1 MLGIGD
7 ILILGLERHMTTSAP
22 FITEIAGGIATVTLQ
37 RPEIHNAFDDDLV
50 ARLTRELQGLSRDTV
65 VRVVI
70 LASTGKSFS
79 AGADVNWMQRMA
91 EFGQEENLEDA
102 KALAGLM
109 FTLASLRK
117 PTIAAVQGAAFGGGV
132 GLVAACDIAIA
143 AREAQF
149 ALTEVKLGI
158 LPAAIGPYVV
168 SAMGPRLATRYML
181 TGERF
186 DAERAVEIGLV
197 TEVTEKDNVLPRA
210 KEFAALLMENG
221 PRAMAE
227 VKNLVRYVVGHERN
241 EALMAQTA
249 GHIARVRASGEG
261 REGLA
266 AFLEKRKPSWVRK

>member
-1 MLGIGD
+1 MN
-7 ILILGLERHMTTSAP
+7 TSAP
-22 FITEIAGGIATVTLQ
+22 FITEIAGGIATVTLR

-50 ARLTRELQGLSRDTV
+50 MRLTRELQGLGRDTV

-79 AGADVNWMQRMA
+79 AGADVNWMKRMA

-109 FTLASLRK
+109 FTLHNLRK
-117 PTIAAVQGAAFGGGV
+117 PTIAAVQGSAFGGGV
-132 GLVAACDIAIA
+132 GLVAACDIAVA

-158 LPAAIGPYVV
+158 LPAAVGPYVI
-168 SAMGPRLATRYML
+168 SAMGARQATRYML

-186 DAERAVEIGLV
+186 DAARAVEIGLV
-197 TEVTEKDNVLPRA
+197 TEVTDQDNVLPRA
-210 KEFAALLMENG
+210 REFAEMLLDNG

-227 VKNLVRYVVGHERN
+227 VKNLVRYVVGHERD

-249 GHIARVRASGEG
+249 GHIARVRASDEG

-266 AFLEKRKPSWVRK
+266 AFLERRKPNWVRK

>member
-1 MLGIGD
+1 MNS
-7 ILILGLERHMTTSAP
+7 SAP
-22 FITEIAGGIATVTLQ
+22 FITEIAGGIATVTLK
-37 RPEIHNAFDDDLV
+37 RPEIHNAFDDELIN
-50 ARLTRELQGLSRDTV
+50 RLNRELQGLGRDPV

-79 AGADVNWMQRMA
+79 AGADVNWMRRMA

-109 FTLASLRK
+109 FTLYSLRK
-117 PTIAAVQGAAFGGGV
+117 PTVAAVQGSAFGGGV
-132 GLVAACDIAIA
+132 GLVAACDIAVA
-143 AREAQF
+143 ATEAKF

-158 LPAAIGPYVV
+158 IPAAVGPYVI
-168 SAMGPRLATRYML
+168 SALGPRQATRYML

-186 DAERAVEIGLV
+186 GAERARELGLV
-197 TEVTEKDNVLPRA
+197 HEVLEPDQVLPRA
-210 KEFAALLMENG
+210 KELAGVLLENG

-227 VKNLVRYVVGHERN
+227 VKNLVRYVHGHEID

-249 GHIARVRASGEG
+249 GHIARVRASNEG

-266 AFLEKRKPSWVRK
+266 AFLEKRKANWVRK

>member
-1 MLGIGD
+1 
-7 ILILGLERHMTTSAP
+7 MTTSAP

-50 ARLTRELQGLSRDTV
+50 ARLTREFQGLSRDTV

-70 LASTGKSFS
+70 LAATGKSFS
-79 AGADVNWMQRMA
+79 AGADVNWMKRMA

-149 ALTEVKLGI
+149 ALTEVRLGI

-168 SAMGPRLATRYML
+168 SAMGPRMATRYML

-197 TEVTEKDNVLPRA
+197 TEVTDKDNVLPRA
-210 KEFAALLMENG
+210 KEFAAMLMDNG

-249 GHIARVRASGEG
+249 GHIARVRASSEG
-261 REGLA
+261 REGLTA
-266 AFLEKRKPSWVRK
+266 YLEKRKPSWVRK

>member
-1 MLGIGD
+1 
-7 ILILGLERHMTTSAP
+7 MTTSAP
-22 FITEIAGGIATVTLQ
+22 FITEIAGGIATVTLT
-37 RPEIHNAFDDDLV
+37 RPDAHNAFDDDLV
-50 ARLTRELQGLSRDTV
+50 ARLTREFLGLSRDTV

-70 LASTGKSFS
+70 LASTGKSFC
-79 AGADVNWMQRMA
+79 AGADINWMKRMA

-102 KALAGLM
+102 KGLAGLM

-143 AREAQF
+143 AEEAQF

-158 LPAAIGPYVV
+158 LPAAIGPYII
-168 SAMGPRLATRYML
+168 SAMGPRQATRYML
-181 TGERF
+181 TGERM
-186 DAERAVEIGLV
+186 DAARALELGLV
-197 TEVTEKDNVLPRA
+197 TEVTEKANVLPRA
-210 KEFAALLMENG
+210 KEFANMLLDNG

-227 VKNLVRYVVGHERN
+227 VKNLVRYVCGHEHN

-249 GHIARVRASGEG
+249 GHIARVRASNEG

-266 AFLEKRKPSWVRK
+266 AFLEKRKPNWVRK

>member
-1 MLGIGD
+1 MN
-7 ILILGLERHMTTSAP
+7 TSAP

-37 RPEIHNAFDDDLV
+37 RPDIHNAFDDELIQ
-50 ARLTRELQGLSRDTV
+50 RLTRELQGLSRDSV

-79 AGADVNWMQRMA
+79 AGANVNWMQRMA
-91 EFGQEENLEDA
+91 EYGQEENLEDA
-102 KALAGLM
+102 KAMAGLM

-117 PTIAAVQGAAFGGGV
+117 PTIAAVQGAAYGGGV
-132 GLVAACDIAIA
+132 GLVAACDIAVA
-143 AREAQF
+143 AHEAQF

-168 SAMGPRLATRYML
+168 AAMGPRQATRYML
-181 TGERF
+181 TAERF
-186 DAERAVEIGLV
+186 DAARAVEVGLV
-197 TEVTEKDNVLPRA
+197 TEVTECDNVLPRA
-210 KEFAALLMENG
+210 REFAEMLLDNG

-227 VKNLVRYVVGHERN
+227 VKNLVRYVGGAERN

-249 GHIARVRASGEG
+249 GHIARVRASNEG

-266 AFLEKRKPSWVRK
+266 AFLEKRKPNWVRK

>member
-1 MLGIGD
+1 MN
-7 ILILGLERHMTTSAP
+7 TSAH

-37 RPEIHNAFDDDLV
+37 RPEVHNAFDDELIN
-50 ARLTRELQGLSRDTV
+50 RLTRELQGLSRDTV

-79 AGADVNWMQRMA
+79 AGANVDWMQRMA
-91 EFGQEENLEDA
+91 EYGHEENLEDA

-117 PTIAAVQGAAFGGGV
+117 PTIAAVQGSAYGGGV

-143 AREAQF
+143 AHEAEF

-158 LPAAIGPYVV
+158 IPAAIGPYVI
-168 SAMGPRLATRYML
+168 SAMGPRQASRYML

-186 DAERAVEIGLV
+186 DALRAEELGLV
-197 TEVTEKDNVLPRA
+197 TEITDKDKVLPRA
-210 KEFAALLMENG
+210 KEFAELLLHNG

-266 AFLEKRKPSWVRK
+266 AFLEKRTPNWVRK

>member
-1 MLGIGD
+1 MS
-7 ILILGLERHMTTSAP
+7 TSAP

-37 RPEIHNAFDDDLV
+37 RPEIHNAFDDELV
-50 ARLTRELQGLSRDTV
+50 ARLTREFQGLSRDTV

-70 LASTGKSFS
+70 LASTGKSFC
-79 AGADVNWMQRMA
+79 AGADVNWMKRMA

-117 PTIAAVQGAAFGGGV
+117 PTIAAVQGPAFGGGV
-132 GLVAACDIAIA
+132 GLVAACDIAVA
-143 AREAQF
+143 AEQAEF

-158 LPAAIGPYVV
+158 LPAAVGPYIV
-168 SAMGPRLATRYML
+168 SAMGPRQATRYML

-186 DAERAVEIGLV
+186 GAARAVELGLV
-197 TEVTEKDNVLPRA
+197 TEVTDKDNVLPRA
-210 KEFAALLMENG
+210 REFAGMLMENG
-221 PRAMAE
+221 PRAMGE

-249 GHIARVRASGEG
+249 GHIARVRASSEG

-266 AFLEKRKPSWVRK
+266 AFLEKRKPSWIRK